1 MKSDIL
7 IILALAAIT
16 NLKIIFYHEW
26 IPATSILISHIS
38 FNSPTGPVYSM
49 AHSVM
54 RKSYNDTI
62 HYSTMSIKVIGTD
75 LTQVTIMKSYRMRK
89 SRI

>member
-16 NLKIIFYHEW
+16 NLKIIFYHYW

-54 RKSYNDTI
+54 RKSHSDTLYCSAI
-62 HYSTMSIKVIGTD
+62 SIKVINTN
-75 LTQVTIMKSYRMRK
+75 LIQVTIM
-89 SRI
+89 